1 MLEEEVNNEST
12 GNHLSNPLFFMSLGQ
27 VMFLSSS
34 NEKPAAASC
43 ICATLTLTARIK
55 PGIGPTSLSWPWIPA
70 HVTTCIPTPTI
81 PTSGEGGRE
90 GRDSSPLC
98 PGRVSFV
105 YLIFLIQFSK
115 LIFKKID

>member
-90 GRDSSPLC
+90 GGEGLVSLVSWKSFIRFLDIFDS
-98 PGRVSFV
+98 
-105 YLIFLIQFSK
+105 
-115 LIFKKID
+115 IFKVNI